1 MSHPYYP
8 TDLDIVNYVPN
19 DKSQLELLLT
29 FGTLVVCLSAV
40 FFRWTHSPFR
50 LIWFVL
56 CGLLHCGFELY
67 WLLNRDRI
75 ASQNDLLA
83 QLWKEYGKG
92 DSRYMVMDKQLI
104 LLESLTI
111 FIYGPLCFITA
122 YLILTK
128 SSRQYFFQLTVSLC
142 HLLSC
147 TQYFL
152 TELPEAIHCDPSP
165 FYFWVY
171 LVAFNAPWVIVPLLC
186 LVQSYQH
193 IHQAFDHARIKHE

>member
-40 FFRWTHSPFR
+40 LFRWTHSPFR

-111 FIYGPLCFITA
+111 VTTPPPSSFS
-122 YLILTK
+122 LTD
-128 SSRQYFFQLTVSLC
+128 SLS
-142 HLLSC
+142 L
-147 TQYFL
+147 
-152 TELPEAIHCDPSP
+152 
-165 FYFWVY
+165 VY
-171 LVAFNAPWVIVPLLC
+171 LWSTLFHHSLSHPYKIKPAILFSTHCLSLSSLELHTVFLDRVARSDSL
-186 LVQSYQH
+186 
-193 IHQAFDHARIKHE
+193 